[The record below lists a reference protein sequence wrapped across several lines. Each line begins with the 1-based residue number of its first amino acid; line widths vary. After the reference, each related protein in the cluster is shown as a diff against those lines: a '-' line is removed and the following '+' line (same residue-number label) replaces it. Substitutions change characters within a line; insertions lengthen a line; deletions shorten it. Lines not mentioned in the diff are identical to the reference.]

1 MDETAVAAT
10 TGVAQV
16 FDLNRL
22 KINPKVLK
30 AGAS

>member
-16 FDLNRL
+16 FDLNGL
-22 KINPKVLK
+22 KINPKVNS
-30 AGAS
+30 ATA